1 MIDTGIVGA
10 AVSESESA
18 QRRECQVRNK
28 APAEIRVDL
37 KEREGEGEGEGV
49 SGVMVEEESNYR
61 SILVLGRVGEREV
74 KKWEVS

>member
-1 MIDTGIVGA
+1 LLIDTGIVGA

-28 APAEIRVDL
+28 APAAIRVDL
-37 KEREGEGEGEGV
+37 KEREGEGEGV

-74 KKWEVS
+74 KTWEVS